1 MTLLWSLKGGLE
13 CCADRQ
19 GSVVSLEPARIE
31 DSLRFGDDFEIDC
44 VAGQLRRSGRILKV
58 ERIPMDVL
66 LFLVQQ
72 RGEVVTREQLVEK
85 IWGKDVYL
93 DTDNSIN
100 GAIRKVRQVLKDDP
114 EQPRFIQTITG
125 KGYRF
130 IAPVSSPV
138 IASPVMSS
146 PAASPVIAPVTDSVT
161 ELEAVVAES
170 SVRDSAPWFRR
181 RRVLGISIIATSIV
195 LIAGWGVY
203 HQWFFQVR
211 PFQSGGRVMLAV
223 LPFENFTG
231 DAGQEYF
238 SDGLTEEMISQLGD
252 LDPGH
257 LGVIARTSV
266 MHYKHSQESIPKIGK
281 DLGVQYVIEGS
292 VRRDSERV
300 RITAQLIQVK
310 DQSHLWARE
319 YDRDLGHLL
328 ELQAEIARE
337 VANEIEFSL
346 SGRRPIEAARETSAP
361 EPKSYEAY
369 DLYLKGRYFW
379 NKRTEEGFRQAAD
392 YFQQAIDK
400 DPNYGR
406 AYAGLADT
414 FTLMS
419 TWYQGPQ
426 SELMPKARTAALRAL
441 ELDESLA
448 EAHASLALIKENY
461 DYDWLGSEKEFRR
474 AIQLGPQYATAHQWY
489 AESLAWQGRFQEAFA
504 QSEQA
509 RRLDPLSL
517 IIATDYASILYY
529 SRQYD
534 SALKQC
540 RSVLELDPNFR
551 HARGL
556 MVPSYSELGR
566 YDEALDEMNR
576 WAAGDQGP
584 WAVAMRAAVYSH
596 LGRAEEA
603 RREVVNIEQLPGSRI
618 DRTPALL
625 VAYSGTG
632 QKEQVI
638 ELLQKAVSEHSN
650 AVVQVKVDP
659 MYDPIRSD
667 PRFRDLLRRVGLE

>member
-1 MTLLWSLKGGLE
+1 MPVTSSQ
-13 CCADRQ
+13 RF
-19 GSVVSLEPARIE
+19 
-31 DSLRFGDDFEIDC
+31 RFGDGYELDLGAYE
-44 VAGQLRRSGRILKV
+44 LRQEGRALRLP
-58 ERIPMDVL
+58 RIPMEVL
-66 LFLVQQ
+66 RLLIER
-72 RGEVVTREQLVEK
+72 RGNLVTREEIIER
-85 IWGKDVYL
+85 IWGREVFV

-100 GAIRKVRQVLKDDP
+100 AAIRKIRRVLKDDAD
-114 EQPRFIQTITG
+114 EPRFIQTVPA

-130 IAPVSSPV
+130 VAAVTEVGLAPENPSASGEMGAAADAISTPKRISPDQVGTDQTSPHQTRSAAV
-138 IASPVMSS
+138 IES
-146 PAASPVIAPVTDSVT
+146 PANIKVLGWQRWAIGSAIALLLVT
-161 ELEAVVAES
+161 AIGIYAG
-170 SVRDSAPWFRR
+170 WFRR
-181 RRVLGISIIATSIV
+181 QASLPPATRVL
-195 LIAGWGVY
+195 
-203 HQWFFQVR
+203 
-211 PFQSGGRVMLAV
+211 LAV
-223 LPFENFTG
+223 LPFENLTG
-231 DAGQEYF
+231 DPGQEYF

-266 MHYKHSQESIPKIGK
+266 MHYKHSQDSIPQIGK

-319 YDRDLGHLL
+319 YDRELGHLL
-328 ELQAEIARE
+328 QLQAEIARE
-337 VANEIEFSL
+337 AANEIEFSL
-346 SGRRPIEAARETSAP
+346 SGRRPIEAAREASPPVP

-379 NKRTEEGFRQAAD
+379 NKRTAEGFRQAAN

-419 TWYQGPQ
+419 TWYIGPQ

-461 DYDWLGSEKEFRR
+461 DYDWPGSEKEFRR
-474 AIQLGPQYATAHQWY
+474 AIQLDPQYATAHQWY
-489 AESLAWQGRFQEAFA
+489 AEFLSWQGRFEEAFA
-504 QSEQA
+504 ESGEA

-517 IIATDYASILYY
+517 IIASDYASILYD

-534 SALKQC
+534 SAVKQY
-540 RSVLELDPNFR
+540 RAVLELDPNFH
-551 HARGL
+551 HAREL
-556 MVPSYSELGR
+556 MIPSYLQLGR
-566 YDEALDEMNR
+566 YDEASDELNR
-576 WAAGDQGP
+576 WGLRGQSP
-584 WAVAMRAAVYSH
+584 WAWASSATVYSR
-596 LGRAEEA
+596 LGHAQEA
-603 RREVVNIEQLPGSRI
+603 RREVVKIEQLPGSRA
-618 DRTPALL
+618 DRTPTLL
-625 VAYSGTG
+625 LAYAGTG
-632 QKEQVI
+632 QKERTLY
-638 ELLQKAVSEHSN
+638 LLERAFSEHSN
-650 AVVQVKVDP
+650 AVVRIKVDP

-667 PRFRDLLRRVGLE
+667 PRFRDLLRRIGLEQ

>member
-31 DSLRFGDDFEIDC
+31 DSLKFGDDFEIDC

-66 LFLVQQ
+66 LLLVQQ

-130 IAPVSSPV
+130 IAPVMPSS
-138 IASPVMSS
+138 
-146 PAASPVIAPVTDSVT
+146 AASPVIAPLTDSGT
-161 ELEAVVAES
+161 EPEAVVAQS
-170 SVRDSAPWFRR
+170 SVREDSALRFRR
-181 RRVLGISIIATSIV
+181 RRVLGISILATAIV
-195 LIAGWGVY
+195 LIAGWGAY
-203 HQWFFQVR
+203 RQWFFQVR

-238 SDGLTEEMISQLGD
+238 SDGLTEEMISQLGN
-252 LDPGH
+252 LDPTH

-266 MHYKHSQESIPKIGK
+266 MHYKRSQESIPQIGK

-310 DQSHLWARE
+310 DQTHLWARE
-319 YDRDLGHLL
+319 YDRELGHLL

-346 SGRRPIEAARETSAP
+346 SGRRPIEAAREAAAP
-361 EPKSYEAY
+361 VPKSYEAY

-509 RRLDPLSL
+509 RLLDPLSL

-556 MVPSYSELGR
+556 MIPSYSELGR

-584 WAVAMRAAVYSH
+584 WAIAMRAAVYSH

-632 QKEQVI
+632 QKERAI
-638 ELLQKAVSEHSN
+638 ELLQKAFSEHSN
-650 AVVQVKVDP
+650 AVVQIKVDP
-659 MYDPIRSD
+659 MYDPIRND
-667 PRFRDLLRRVGLE
+667 PRFKDLLGRIGLEQ

>member
-1 MTLLWSLKGGLE
+1 
-13 CCADRQ
+13 
-19 GSVVSLEPARIE
+19 VSLEPARIE
-31 DSLRFGDDFEIDC
+31 NSLKLGDDFELDY
-44 VAGQLRRSGRILKV
+44 ATGQLRRFGRILKI
-58 ERIPMDVL
+58 ERIPMEVL
-66 LFLVQQ
+66 LFLVQH
-72 RGEVVTREQLVEK
+72 RGELVTREQLVEK

-100 GAIRKVRQVLKDDP
+100 GAIRKIRQVLKDDP

-125 KGYRF
+125 KGHRF
-130 IAPVSSPV
+130 IAPVGSPIV
-138 IASPVMSS
+138 PPV
-146 PAASPVIAPVTDSVT
+146 VAPVVASVTGLNTEPEAVTALAQSYVGEDSV
-161 ELEAVVAES
+161 A
-170 SVRDSAPWFRR
+170 WFRR
-181 RRVLGISIIATSIV
+181 RRALGISILATAIV

-203 HQWFFQVR
+203 RQWFEFQGR
-211 PFQSGGRVMLAV
+211 PLWSGGRVMLAV
-223 LPFENFTG
+223 LPFDNFTG
-231 DAGQEYF
+231 DPGQEYF
-238 SDGLTEEMISQLGD
+238 SDGLTEEMISQLGN

-266 MHYKHSQESIPKIGK
+266 MHYKHSQESIGQIGK

-310 DQSHLWARE
+310 DQSHLWARQ

-346 SGRRPIEAARETSAP
+346 SGRRPIEAAQKAAAP
-361 EPKSYEAY
+361 AGAKSYEAY

-419 TWYQGPQ
+419 TWYIGPQ
-426 SELMPKARTAALRAL
+426 NELMPKARTAALRAL

-461 DYDWLGSEKEFRR
+461 DYDWPGSEKEFRR
-474 AIQLGPQYATAHQWY
+474 AIQLGPQYASAHQWY
-489 AESLAWQGRFQEAFA
+489 AESLSWQGRFQEAFA
-504 QSEQA
+504 ESKQA
-509 RRLDPLSL
+509 RQLDPLSM
-517 IIATDYASILYY
+517 IIATDYAAILYY

-534 SALKQC
+534 SAVRQC
-540 RSVLELDPNFR
+540 RSVLELDPNFH
-551 HARGL
+551 HAREL
-556 MVPSYSELGR
+556 MIPSYLQLGR
-566 YDEALDEMNR
+566 YGEAAEEINR
-576 WAAGDQGP
+576 WAARAQGP
-584 WAVAMRAAVYSH
+584 WVWALRATVYSR
-596 LGRAEEA
+596 LGHAEEA
-603 RREVVNIEQLPGSRI
+603 HRELVKVEQLPGLRADRI
-618 DRTPALL
+618 PTLL
-625 VAYSGTG
+625 IAYSGTG
-632 QKEQVI
+632 QNERVI
-638 ELLQKAVSEHSN
+638 ELLQRAYSEHSN
-650 AVVQVKVDP
+650 AVVQIKVDP

-667 PRFRDLLRRVGLE
+667 PRFRDLLRRIGLE